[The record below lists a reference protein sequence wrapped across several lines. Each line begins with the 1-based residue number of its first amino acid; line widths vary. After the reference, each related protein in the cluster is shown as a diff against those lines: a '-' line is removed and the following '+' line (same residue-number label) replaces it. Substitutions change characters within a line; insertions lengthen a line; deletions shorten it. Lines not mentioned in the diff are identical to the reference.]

1 MERDVSRGVE
11 RDVKRSNALRFVSAA
26 RLEKP
31 ALLSEYMFM
40 TSDAVKRFNGDQLQQ
55 GGAHLII

>member
-1 MERDVSRGVE
+1 MSRGVE